1 MGQKANWFEMGG
13 GASKT
18 YTPEVVHTGG
28 VHMGSVQRDG
38 DEDAGED
45 IANDVASAGIEVFDS
60 AGEMGEELGGKT
72 DQKAASTAGMSKGQK
87 GAPSQPSSWNGNSV
101 QSVS

>member
-1 MGQKANWFEMGG
+1 VGQKANWFEMGG

-28 VHMGSVQRDG
+28 VHMGSLQRDG
-38 DEDAGED
+38 DEAAGED
-45 IANDVASAGIEVFDS
+45 IANDVAGVDS

-87 GAPSQPSSWNGNSV
+87 GAPSQPSCWNGISV